1 MGHLRRLLELTFLLA
16 FGLVEIATTVFD
28 QYPVL
33 VWLGG
38 LVVLA
43 ILVDSL
49 RCARC
54 QWRRL
59 RENGGNAEE
68 SPG

>member
-1 MGHLRRLLELTFLLA
+1 MGHLRRLAELTFLIA
-16 FGLVEIATTVFD
+16 FGLIEITTTVFD

-33 VWLGG
+33 LWLGA

-43 ILVDSL
+43 ILVDSV

-59 RENGGNAEE
+59 RGNGTAEE
-68 SPG
+68 SPS